1 MDIETVAHDTPEEIV
16 THPIDINTGLAYGDA
31 VQVATKIGFQG
42 DSIEKA
48 ADTFMKLYK
57 IFIEKDATMI
67 EINPLA
73 EIQSG
78 EVMCMDAKFGFDDNA
93 EFRQAGNDTF

>member
-1 MDIETVAHDTPEEIV
+1 
-16 THPIDINTGLAYGDA
+16 
-31 VQVATKIGFQG
+31 
-42 DSIEKA
+42 
-48 ADTFMKLYK
+48 MKLYK
-57 IFIEKDATMI
+57 IFIEKDATMV

-93 EFRQAGNDTF
+93 EFRQAGMFIFLIQRFSHWGIKRKKIHVRLLLLNGIVNFLF